1 MLYPI
6 LYGII
11 LQKDSKRQIIEL
23 RKVIDVGVLQ
33 EAMRKME
40 DKDIQL
46 LANNVKKMQEEMEK
60 EDPSEMKIFDLDVDF
75 HSVLVNVLKNELLD
89 SICYYVDK
97 ITRQTRVMTIAYIL
111 ENGHQE
117 ELVELHREIIDVL
130 KKKDESQINSIVER
144 HYKYWEK

>member
-1 MLYPI
+1 
-6 LYGII
+6 
-11 LQKDSKRQIIEL
+11 
-23 RKVIDVGVLQ
+23 
-33 EAMRKME
+33 MRKME
-40 DKDIQL
+40 DEDIQL
-46 LANNVKKMQEEMEK
+46 LSDNVKKMQEEMDK
-60 EDPSEMKIFDLDVDF
+60 DDPSEMTLFDLDVDF

-97 ITRQTRVMTIAYIL
+97 ITRQTRVMTITYIL

-130 KKKDESQINSIVER
+130 RKKDESQINSIVER

>member
-11 LQKDSKRQIIEL
+11 LQKDSKRQIVEL

-40 DKDIQL
+40 DEDIQL
-46 LANNVKKMQEEMEK
+46 LSDNVKKMQEEMDK
-60 EDPSEMKIFDLDVDF
+60 DDPSEMTLFDLDVDF

-97 ITRQTRVMTIAYIL
+97 ITRQTRVMTITYIL

-117 ELVELHREIIDVL
+117 D
-130 KKKDESQINSIVER
+130 
-144 HYKYWEK
+144 W